1 MARKVTKQSKRRL
14 AFFGTASCLI
24 IVCFIYTLISY
35 IYQINNLE
43 KQEIYL
49 QNKLAELKNS
59 NTDLKNEI
67 EKLKDPEYLA
77 RYARENFLYSKDGE
91 YIIKI
96 DENDNLVLEMNTK
109 KIDTS
114 KKILTILSILIFI
127 IIIYIFVKIRIEK
140 KSKNKKKPLHQ

>member
-1 MARKVTKQSKRRL
+1 VARKVTKQSKRRL

-49 QNKLAELKNS
+49 QNKLVELKNS